1 MARLTFFAPVRRA
14 ACAAAV
20 ALALAATAD
29 VAGASARSD
38 YERLLARVEA
48 MRLDGP
54 RPTPRPQMRR
64 VAADAQAIARRHAAS
79 GYADNALWQAA
90 TVSLAAYRVYRQPSD
105 RALGIELLDTLVSRY
120 PSSSL
125 IADARALLR
134 RHAPAAVN
142 AKANGR
148 GSSSGRPTPPPA
160 ASAPIAMRTPTPATA
175 PVAPTTVGYAPTPT
189 PAAAP
194 LPTRHVEATPESR
207 TSDVRA
213 TESTGRL
220 ATLRGVRR
228 TQVGDAVRLTLDF
241 DGEVSFDQQR
251 LPGPDRVFFDF
262 ARTSPIASLAD
273 TVLQFEGSTVRRVRL
288 GRPRPD
294 VTRLAID
301 LEGVGTYSVFALY
314 HPFRL
319 TIDLHPAMAT
329 RPSGTLAVAVPA
341 STPGPVVV
349 PRTGVV
355 PTAVSL
361 PASMPAPAPPPLAPL
376 RTRRVTAPSVV
387 RPMVPPTRVV
397 VVEPVLAVY
406 DTPLS
411 PGRPRGAVAVAPAL
425 ATRIVTRPP
434 ALLRTRRSQP
444 LMVRAAIRPPTGL
457 PPGLALATF
466 VPPTLRV
473 ARHERRAP
481 APVLPEPVT
490 PLTPGA
496 PLALGAPAENGAG
509 GFSMARQLG
518 LGVSRIVI
526 DPGHG
531 GKDPGAPGSK
541 TNEAE
546 VVLDVAL
553 RVEKL
558 LAAEAGI
565 EVVMTRRTDTFIPLE
580 ERPAMANRLG
590 ADLFLSI
597 HANSSRNRKAAGVE
611 TYILNF
617 ATSADAAAVAARE
630 NAAAAGAM
638 RNLPDMVRAI
648 TQGNKRDE
656 SRELASAV
664 QESMV
669 TRLKPHNQ
677 GLRDLGVKQAPFV
690 VLIGAGMP
698 SVLAEIA
705 FISHDGEGGLLRTE
719 KYRQRIAEALA
730 TAVIRYTRTLKPV
743 GTIAAQ

>member
-1 MARLTFFAPVRRA
+1 MARPFLFAPVRRA

-20 ALALAATAD
+20 ALA
-29 VAGASARSD
+29 VAGAADAVEASARSD

-48 MRLDGP
+48 LRLDGP
-54 RPTPRPQMRR
+54 RPTPRPQLRR
-64 VAADAQAIARRHAAS
+64 VAADAEGIARRHGGS

-90 TVSLAAYRVYRQPSD
+90 TVSLAAYRVYRQPAD
-105 RALGIELLDTLVSRY
+105 RALGLQMLDTLVRRY

-125 IADARALLR
+125 VPEARALMR
-134 RHAPAAVN
+134 RHAPAPASAKGLS
-142 AKANGR
+142 AKATSKASPAAAR
-148 GSSSGRPTPPPA
+148 TAPAATRSTPPPVPVSVSMPGETETSRA
-160 ASAPIAMRTPTPATA
+160 ASGAMAA
-175 PVAPTTVGYAPTPT
+175 LPTTP
-189 PAAAP
+189 
-194 LPTRHVEATPESR
+194 
-207 TSDVRA
+207 A
-213 TESTGRL
+213 TESTGRM

-228 TQVGDAVRLTLDF
+228 TTIGDTIRLTLDF
-241 DGEVSFDQQR
+241 DGEIAFDHQR

-262 ARTSPIASLAD
+262 VRTAPIPSLSD
-273 TVLQFEGSTVRRVRL
+273 TVLQFEGPTVRRVRL

-301 LEGVGTYSVFALY
+301 LDGVATYSVFALY

-319 TIDLHPAMAT
+319 TIDLQPVSPGRAAGTSASAAPPAVT
-329 RPSGTLAVAVPA
+329 PPVSTPVPRTAVAVP
-341 STPGPVVV
+341 
-349 PRTGVV
+349 RTGLV
-355 PTAVSL
+355 PTAVAL
-361 PASMPAPAPPPLAPL
+361 PASMPAPAPPPLALL
-376 RTRRVTAPSVV
+376 RTSHVASPAVV
-387 RPMVPPTRVV
+387 RPVAPPTRIV
-397 VVEPVLAVY
+397 VVEPLLAVD

-411 PGRPRGAVAVAPAL
+411 PGLARGAVDAAPVL
-425 ATRIVTRPP
+425 PTRAISKPP
-434 ALLRTRRSQP
+434 ALLRARRTQP
-444 LMVRAAIRPPTGL
+444 LMVRAAIRPPRGL
-457 PPGLALATF
+457 PAGMNLAAF
-466 VPPTLRV
+466 VAPAGRTPRP
-473 ARHERRAP
+473 ERRAA
-481 APVLPEPVT
+481 APVIPP
-490 PLTPGA
+490 PLVP
-496 PLALGAPAENGAG
+496 GAPAENGAG
-509 GFSMARQLG
+509 GFSIARQLG

-541 TNEAE
+541 TTEAA

-553 RVEKL
+553 RVEKI
-558 LAAEAGI
+558 LAAEGGV
-565 EVVMTRRTDTFIPLE
+565 EVVLTRRTDTFVPLE
-580 ERPAMANRLG
+580 ERTAMANNHA

-617 ATSADAAAVAARE
+617 ATNADAAAVAARE
-630 NAAAAGAM
+630 NAAAVGSM

-669 TRLKPHNQ
+669 SRLRPHNPP
-677 GLRDLGVKQAPFV
+677 LRDLGVKQAPFV

-730 TAVIRYTRTLKPV
+730 AAVIRYTRTLKPV